1 MAERNVGYGFPRR
14 IFKEK
19 TILVD
24 ITKRSTRH
32 NAAKRWLKTFFIDLK
47 GFENSMNRQ

>member
-24 ITKRSTRH
+24 ITKRST
-32 NAAKRWLKTFFIDLK
+32 K
-47 GFENSMNRQ
+47 GRFQIEKKKNCVTLLQPTNDQDQ